1 MNERISKVRKIA
13 TIVFIGITG
22 LGLVISFGFAF
33 FVGPFISS
41 EQYSKILNTFA
52 VIYCPMAFI
61 YLLLMLF
68 GKLFSALYQA
78 FGDRLLLWGKKSATA
93 FLVSAEKA
101 DDGATVI
108 TAEFTDKTDGSR
120 KTAEIRTFD
129 MFVIS
134 EFTSN
139 GSCYITYKLDDFGNV
154 TSVTAHR
161 GRETGFPFVG
171 VAFAILFIIAIIFCI
186 WLFSI
191 FYIQVLVEWLK

>member
-1 MNERISKVRKIA
+1 MNERISKLSKIA
-13 TIVFIGITG
+13 TIIFLGITV
-22 LGLVISFGFAF
+22 LGLVVSYGFAF
-33 FVGPFISS
+33 LCGPIITS
-41 EQYSKILNTFA
+41 EQYGKIMNIFA

-68 GKLFSALYQA
+68 GKLFAALYQA
-78 FGDRLLLWGKKSATA
+78 FGDKLLLGNKKGAMA
-93 FLVSAEKA
+93 FLVSSEKA

-108 TAEFTDKTDGSR
+108 TAEFTDKTDGSQ
-120 KTAEIRTFD
+120 KTFELRTFD

-139 GSCYITYKLDDFGNV
+139 GSCYITYKTDDFGNV

-171 VAFAILFIIAIIFCI
+171 IAFAVLFLISIICGI
-186 WLFSI
+186 WLFKI
-191 FYIQVLVEWLK
+191 FYINVLVEWLK